1 MVVIVATVGMVVA
14 AMAVM
19 IVTVGMVGM
28 VATVTTVGMA
38 GTVEGHGVSRR
49 MRSLPRIDLS
59 RGWRLPPVTHPV
71 TETSPPAEIRE

>member
-28 VATVTTVGMA
+28 VATVTTA

>member
-1 MVVIVATVGMVVA
+1 MVVIVAMVVMA

-38 GTVEGHGVSRR
+38 GTVERHGVSRR